1 VLGKIEA
8 AAEAKYYGS
17 MDACWPVAAAR
28 LFLLMMSYVTDDAYM
43 VLGIA
48 Q

>member
-28 LFLLMMSYVTDDAYM
+28 ILLMSYVTDDAYM